1 MGNQGGEMTET
12 VRFKIAEAARMA
24 GVSASTLRLWESQGL
39 IEPVRTETGQRLYEQ
54 THIDR
59 LKKIS
64 WLRSEKGINPA
75 AIRDNLAA
83 EEPQP
88 AKPKKTA
95 RRAPAQ
101 QMGAKIRKLRRDAGE
116 TLDKVSQETG
126 ISASLLSTFERTS
139 QGLSLKSLHDLA
151 HHFGTSFSA
160 LSGTGGT
167 RTAESLIR
175 KNRWTSWPAT
185 TTGVSVQVLAEGRN
199 MMDCHRF
206 VLAPGATSEGAYAHE
221 GEEFMHIL
229 TGTMEIVLD
238 DDRFFVLSE
247 GDSFYFESRRP
258 HSWRNLSEG
267 ETVLLW
273 INTPASF

>member
-1 MGNQGGEMTET
+1 MSGAAKMAET

-24 GVSASTLRLWESQGL
+24 GVSPSTLRLWESQGL

-54 THIDR
+54 SHVDR

-83 EEPQP
+83 EEPRQ
-88 AKPKKTA
+88 AKPRKA
-95 RRAPAQ
+95 PRRSPAGN
-101 QMGAKIRKLRRDAGE
+101 MGGKIRKLRRDAGE
-116 TLDKVSQETG
+116 TLERVSQETG

-160 LSGTGGT
+160 LSGTAGT
-167 RTAESLIR
+167 RHAESLVR
-175 KNRWTSWPAT
+175 RNRWTSWPPT

-221 GEEFMHIL
+221 GEEFIHVL
-229 TGTMEIVLD
+229 AGAMEIVLD
-238 DDRFFVLSE
+238 DDRFFVLTE

-258 HSWRNLSEG
+258 HSWRNMSEG

-273 INTPASF
+273 INTPATF

>member
-1 MGNQGGEMTET
+1 MADA
-12 VRFKIAEAARMA
+12 VRFKIAEAARMV
-24 GVSASTLRLWESQGL
+24 GVSPSTLRLWESQGL
-39 IEPVRTETGQRLYEQ
+39 IDPIRTETGQRLYEQ
-54 THIDR
+54 AHIDR
-59 LKKIS
+59 LKKIG

-83 EEPQP
+83 EEPP
-88 AKPKKTA
+88 ASKPRKTPRRTPA
-95 RRAPAQ
+95 RE
-101 QMGAKIRKLRRDAGE
+101 MGAKIRKLRRGAGE
-116 TLDKVSQETG
+116 TLEKVSQETG

-167 RTAESLIR
+167 RTDESLVR
-175 KNRWTSWPAT
+175 RGRWTSWPAT

-221 GEEFMHIL
+221 GEEFIHVL
-229 TGTMEIVLD
+229 AGAMEIVLD